1 MSCTSS
7 LCSRFI
13 LMVLPCPRSPSFM
26 PTLPLESCPDICLLT
41 HLVPIIL
48 PAPKLYLSV
57 SAQTPKQHC
66 SNSSSLLPCLSYH
79 VSQPWTPMLQ
89 PCWHHTSSHYSRL
102 CVLSFLPLLVKY
114 SFSEANITFAWF
126 LKMHLSENNILLM
139 AKQMMIVLIPS
150 VWPKRGRILWLF
162 FHPALPPTKSQSK
175 TGSEF
180 IFLF

>member
-1 MSCTSS
+1 MLYSWPILVDLLSPKPAPLFLLHIWSGAMSCTSS

-57 SAQTPKQHC
+57 SAQPPKQHC

-79 VSQPWTPMLQ
+79 VSQPWPPMLQ

-102 CVLSFLPLLVKY
+102 CVSYHFCHCWLSTAFQKPTSLLLGSSRCTFQRTT
-114 SFSEANITFAWF
+114 SF
-126 LKMHLSENNILLM
+126 
-139 AKQMMIVLIPS
+139 
-150 VWPKRGRILWLF
+150 
-162 FHPALPPTKSQSK
+162 
-175 TGSEF
+175 
-180 IFLF
+180 